1 MLCPNPSER
10 LFCRQQKLTSFLQG
24 LPFLRQSIGGGPGR
38 LFRAARLPLL
48 QPQLMQK
55 TRGALTGAAC
65 RSPLCRRTWLDS
77 GGVRLGDRNGGAC
90 IKFTARCLESAQCR
104 RKPGAMRRQISPTTA
119 KKNKR
124 TSGEVL
130 RFAAPPSAN
139 SLLSSTDPSSWI
151 LTRPTQPT
159 FFHCFSVCGISSRSN
174 PYGGRPTCRSPKMG
188 LAHSG
193 LQILGLAQPRVRPL
207 IKTGAARLFD

>member
-1 MLCPNPSER
+1 MSILLVELPGFVCSARTPVER

-77 GGVRLGDRNGGAC
+77 GGVRFGDRNGGAC
-90 IKFTARCLESAQCR
+90 IKFCRKCHR
-104 RKPGAMRRQISPTTA
+104 RKPGAILH
-119 KKNKR
+119 
-124 TSGEVL
+124 TSSVPGTFCHPRSL
-130 RFAAPPSAN
+130 RA
-139 SLLSSTDPSSWI
+139 
-151 LTRPTQPT
+151 
-159 FFHCFSVCGISSRSN
+159 GSSRGQLNQLSFTASAFVV
-174 PYGGRPTCRSPKMG
+174 YLVAPTPTEVDPRAEAPKWDWHIPDSKFWG
-188 LAHSG
+188 SHN
-193 LQILGLAQPRVRPL
+193 RVFAL
-207 IKTGAARLFD
+207 